1 MFPAEWRRAIT
12 RHTRIFSQGD
22 ATNNLYLV
30 AQGAIS
36 LARSNADGKEVVVAF
51 LVPGDFFGEEALFGR
66 RSRDTTAVC
75 LDAGSI
81 FVISPA
87 SFAAAARKDPE
98 LPLRLASNISLR
110 FEQLMQTFED
120 LAFSTVE
127 MRLVML
133 FDRLASRYGV
143 ATGDGT
149 LVHIKLTH
157 AQIGSFVG
165 STRETVS
172 VQLSTLIRRDRVRVD
187 GPFYV
192 LLHQRTRLSALA
204 VAVPAPTCI
213 SARHTEE
220 RLSRAG
226 AQSSK
231 VRPPLRLVVPT
242 SNVQTEG

>member
-1 MFPAEWRRAIT
+1 MFPTELRRAVT
-12 RHTRIFSQGD
+12 SHTHIFSQGD
-22 ATNNLYLV
+22 AATNLYLV
-30 AQGAIS
+30 ADGAIS

-51 LVPGDFFGEEALFGR
+51 LVTGDFFGEEALFGR

-87 SFAAAARKDPE
+87 SFAAAARKDPA
-98 LPLRLASNISLR
+98 LPLRLASNLSLR
-110 FEQLMQTFED
+110 FDQLMQTFED

-157 AQIGSFVG
+157 AQIGRFVG

-187 GPFYV
+187 GPYYV
-192 LLHQRTRLSALA
+192 LLHQRKKLSALA
-204 VAVPAPTCI
+204 ATASAPARI
-213 SARHTEE
+213 SARHSEK
-220 RLSRAG
+220 RLSRAE
-226 AQSSK
+226 AQSSP

-242 SNVQTEG
+242 LSVHTKG